1 MEMRGE
7 GRISARLRTRTYLSI
22 SHIFA
27 ADFFS
32 QNCAQIEKTYN
43 GIFSDEL
50 FNEHRSY
57 VIGAIFSA
65 VAFLEA
71 TINEFLADTV
81 DHPEGEAVGNLDPT
95 TKTILADMWKNDVV
109 GKFSIIDK
117 FQVVLAVNRKNLFDS
132 AAPTYQAVDDLIK
145 LRNALVHYKPEWIES
160 SQGTQDQKTA
170 HKFEKHLRGKF
181 PLNPLTSFGN
191 PFYPDKC
198 LSHGCAEWA
207 VTSSLNFIDE
217 FFSKLGY
224 SYPFGHIRP
233 LKTER

>member
-7 GRISARLRTRTYLSI
+7 GRISARLSTRTYLSI

-32 QNCAQIEKTYN
+32 QNCAQIEKMYH

-57 VIGAIFSA
+57 VIEAIFSA
-65 VAFLEA
+65 VSFLEA
-71 TINEFLADTV
+71 TINEFLADTL
-81 DHPEGEAVGNLDPT
+81 DHPEGEVVSNLDPT
-95 TKTILADMWKNDVV
+95 TKTILADMWKNNVV
-109 GKFSIIDK
+109 RTFSITNK
-117 FQVVLAVNRKNLFDS
+117 FQVVLAVARKNLFDS
-132 AAPTYQAVDDLIK
+132 AAPTYQAVDDLIE

-170 HKFEKHLRGKF
+170 HKFEKRLRGKF
-181 PLNPLTSFGN
+181 PLNPLTSLGN

-207 VTSSLNFIDE
+207 VASSLKFIDE

-224 SYPFGHIRP
+224 SYPFVHIRP
-233 LKTER
+233 LKNEP